1 MAAALDQ
8 QQQDLQSVVQAV
20 NALYH
25 GKSKEADRWLE
36 SWQKQVQNAG
46 WVGGWVGLFEARG
59 EGGRSR
65 SRLLLTI
72 L

>member
-46 WVGGWVGLFEARG
+46 WVGGWVCLRQ
-59 EGGRSR
+59 GGRGGGVGVDCC
-65 SRLLLTI
+65 
-72 L
+72 